1 MNPIRRTR
9 IKFCGMTSVAEAEL
23 AVHCGVDAVGVILA
37 ESPRRVDLALARAV
51 RAQVPAGTSV
61 VAVLADTD
69 PELVRAALDAGLTAQ
84 FSGDESPETC
94 AALTNGRPYFKV
106 FHVRNHDEKTL
117 ARLPEAYPG
126 ATALFDSAAGGK
138 RGGTGMTF
146 AWHLLG
152 EVGKQRHIVVAG
164 GLTPENVG
172 ACVSSLHPY
181 AVDVRSGIESAGVK
195 DEKKMRAFVRAV
207 REANAQSG

>member
-1 MNPIRRTR
+1 MTRTR
-9 IKFCGMTSVAEAEL
+9 IKFCGMTSVADAHL

-51 RAQVPAGTSV
+51 RAAVPAGTDV
-61 VAVLADTD
+61 VAVVADTD
-69 PELVRAALDAGLTAQ
+69 PDLVRAALDVGLTAQ
-84 FSGDESPETC
+84 FSGDETPETC
-94 AALTNGRPYFKV
+94 AALADGRPYFKV
-106 FHVRNHDEKTL
+106 FHVRNHDAETL
-117 ARLPEAYPG
+117 ARLPDAYPG
-126 ATALFDSAAGGK
+126 ATALYDSAAGAK
-138 RGGTGMTF
+138 RGGTGLTF

-152 EVGKQRHIVVAG
+152 DVVKQRHVVVAG

-172 ACVSSLHPY
+172 VCVSTLRPY
-181 AVDVRSGIESAGVK
+181 AVDVRSGIESGGVK

>member
-1 MNPIRRTR
+1 MNRTR
-9 IKFCGMTSVAEAEL
+9 IKFCGMTSVDEAHL

-37 ESPRRVDLALARAV
+37 ESPRRVDLTLARAV
-51 RAQVPAGTSV
+51 RAAVPAGTNV
-61 VAVLADTD
+61 VAVVADTD
-69 PELVRAALDAGLTAQ
+69 PELVRAALDAGLIAQ
-84 FSGDESPETC
+84 FSGDETPETC
-94 AALTNGRPYFKV
+94 AALAAGRPYFKV
-106 FHVRNHDEKTL
+106 FHVRNNDAATL

-126 ATALFDSAAGGK
+126 ATPLFDSAAGAK

-152 EVGKQRHIVVAG
+152 EVVKHRHIVVAG

-172 ACVSSLHPY
+172 ACVATARPY
-181 AVDVRSGIESAGVK
+181 AVDVRSGIESDGVK